1 MQSRLVLEPLLGAVV
16 TARRDEKERQRGR
29 GVTSLELAK
38 VRANTLRAL
47 EDYAAA
53 LESMAWPVP
62 RDLQSQIRMHRA
74 LLSLPVG
81 SSGTTPSPDAR
92 GT

>member
-1 MQSRLVLEPLLGAVV
+1 MQSRLALAPLLRAVV

-38 VRANTLRAL
+38 VRATTLRAL
-47 EDYAAA
+47 EEYAGA

-62 RDLQSQIRMHRA
+62 RELQTQIRMYRA
-74 LLSLPVG
+74 LLSLPTVPG
-81 SSGTTPSPDAR
+81 GIAPSPH
-92 GT
+92 GPGV